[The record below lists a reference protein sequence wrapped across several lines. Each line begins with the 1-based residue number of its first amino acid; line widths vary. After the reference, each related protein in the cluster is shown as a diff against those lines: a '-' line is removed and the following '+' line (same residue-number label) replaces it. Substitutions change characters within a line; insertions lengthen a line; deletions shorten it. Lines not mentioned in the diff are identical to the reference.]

1 LIPYVTRL
9 YIVYI
14 KQNLDYHLLSSA
26 GSLYSQQMK
35 RSIEFVKMCICT

>member
-26 GSLYSQQMK
+26 GSL
-35 RSIEFVKMCICT
+35 